1 VARGLGKTR
10 RAALIGSRTLIALLA
25 ALIVG
30 AAVAQTRSVTVAI
43 GDVSGPGFDAK
54 AVRIELAGDGLA
66 QARLRIGELAAL
78 DRRWRDL
85 AVSCS
90 AFRIERSVIACDA
103 GRIDRPAAI
112 PVAFRYDLAA
122 GAGSVTATPAA
133 GERWHA
139 VLEPQRAGDATR
151 TVTLAFAGAPAARIH
166 ALVPGLPVTVAAG
179 TAAGS
184 ARATLAGGRILAQ
197 GEITLRGIAFSDASG
212 LHAGDALGGRVA
224 FSANAQDG
232 AWRWAGDA
240 TWSDGEV
247 YWDPVYTKAGYR
259 LAADGIYR
267 GGVVDIVQ
275 ATLAA
280 PDIGEV
286 RASGS
291 VDLAARAVVRA
302 RVETAELPVPPLYA
316 RFLKPLAANS
326 ALGELRTDGRV
337 RASAVVRAGRVTEAT
352 LEVDDLSVEDER
364 RRFALFGVYAYAPW
378 KEDARTEGRI
388 GMSGAEVQRLPIG
401 AIGATLD
408 IGPEDVRADDFGI
421 PLLSGLL
428 ALRDLRVRR
437 TDEGFAW
444 EVRGALSPVP
454 LPELLAHFGLP
465 AMQGAIAGEIPR
477 VRYERSTLSV
487 DGALTIR
494 VFDGTVTMTG
504 LAVESPLGLA
514 PRLRANLDARAL
526 DLDLVTRTFPFG
538 SMTGRV
544 DARIAD
550 LVLSNWRP
558 VRFDARVASSTGDY
572 PKRIS
577 QTAVNSITALGGGGA
592 AQAIQRTVLR
602 FFETFGYSRLGI
614 TCRLENGVCRMGGIE
629 DRPEGYVLV
638 AGGGLPAI
646 NVLGYNR
653 DVGWEELVTRLKRVL
668 DTNVQP
674 TIQ

>member
-1 VARGLGKTR
+1 
-10 RAALIGSRTLIALLA
+10 LIESRTCIALLA
-25 ALIVG
+25 ALSVG
-30 AAVAQTRSVTVAI
+30 AAAAQTESITVSI
-43 GDVSGPGFDAK
+43 GDLTGPGFEAK
-54 AVRIELAGDGLA
+54 GVRIELAGDALA
-66 QARLRIGELAAL
+66 RATLRIGELSAL
-78 DRRWRDL
+78 DRRWRGL

-90 AFRIERSVIACDA
+90 AFRLERSIVACDA
-103 GRIDRPAAI
+103 GRIEQPVAL

-122 GAGSVTATPAA
+122 AAGSVTVTPGA

-139 VLEPQRAGDATR
+139 VLEPPPADASSR
-151 TVTLAFAGAPAARIH
+151 TVTLTLAGAQAGRIH
-166 ALVPGLPVTVAAG
+166 ALAPALPAKLNAG
-179 TAAGS
+179 TADGTV
-184 ARATLAGGRILAQ
+184 RATRDASGRIEIR
-197 GEITLRGIAFSDASG
+197 GEVAVRDVAFSDASG
-212 LHAGDALGGRVA
+212 LHAGDAIGGRVA
-224 FSANAQDG
+224 FSAHTEGN
-232 AWRWAGDA
+232 AWRWEADA
-240 TWSDGEV
+240 AWSDGEV
-247 YWDPVYTKAGYR
+247 FWDPVYTKAGYR
-259 LAADGIYR
+259 LVAN
-267 GGVVDIVQ
+267 GGYGGGSGAEVVEIER

-286 RASGS
+286 RGSAS
-291 VDLAARAVVRA
+291 VDLATHAIVRA

-316 RFLKPLAANS
+316 RFLKPLAADS
-326 ALGELRTDGRV
+326 ALGELRTDGRL
-337 RASAVVRAGRVTEAT
+337 RASVAVQAGRVTEAT

-364 RRFALFGVYAYAPW
+364 RRFALFGVHAYAPW
-378 KEDARTEGRI
+378 KEGTRTEGRI

-401 AIGATLD
+401 AVGATLD
-408 IGPEDVRADDFGI
+408 IGPDDVHADDFNI

-428 ALRDLRVRR
+428 QLRDLRVRR
-437 TDEGFAW
+437 TDEGLAW
-444 EVRGALSPVP
+444 QVYGALSPVP

-465 AMQGAIAGEIPR
+465 AMQGTISGEIPR
-477 VRYERSTLSV
+477 VRYERSTLTV

-504 LAVESPLGLA
+504 LQLDSPLGLA

-538 SMTGRV
+538 SITGKI
-544 DARIAD
+544 DARVAD

-558 VRFDARVASSTGDY
+558 VRFDARVASSPGDY

-602 FFETFGYSRLGI
+602 FFETFGYSKLGI

-638 AGGGLPAI
+638 AGGGVPAI

-653 DVGWEELVTRLKRVL
+653 NVGWEELITRLQRVL
-668 DTNVQP
+668 DANVRP